1 MRTQARGVAVRSTI
15 RARLEKRSGPGVGIL
30 AALVR
35 AVQAM
40 TSSVDGLRAA
50 RSKGN
55 LELLLEINEE
65 AVYYFTYADAA

>member
-1 MRTQARGVAVRSTI
+1 M
-15 RARLEKRSGPGVGIL
+15 RSGPGDGIL

>member
-1 MRTQARGVAVRSTI
+1 
-15 RARLEKRSGPGVGIL
+15 
-30 AALVR
+30 
-35 AVQAM
+35 M